1 MAENVGRRGESWFFR
16 IDLPV
21 GPDGKRRQRRASGF
35 ATEREARK
43 ALAQAKVDI
52 DAGRLSHGAKRT
64 VADLASE
71 WLEAV
76 RPNRK
81 ASTFSNYGWLMRAY
95 VVPRIGRIQLNRLSP
110 TDIQKLYSD
119 LRASGGRDGRALSG
133 TQVRNVHRVLHNA
146 LNHAVRMGY
155 IARNPTEAI
164 DKPRE
169 DTEERPVYTPQQV
182 QLFLAAV
189 EGDRLQAM
197 CHLVLATGL
206 RRAELAG
213 LRWRDVGLDRE
224 PPTLAVRSTRTTAG
238 HQVVEDDP
246 KSRSSR
252 RVLYLDAGTADVL
265 RRHRKAMEVE
275 SELRDENALGEYVF
289 VDELGAPL
297 HPARLTRDLHS
308 LQRRAGLPEIS
319 LHDLRHTA
327 ATIALLAGVHPKV
340 VSERHGHASTQI
352 TLDRYSHVLESM
364 QEAAADAIGRFLQA
378 E

>member
-1 MAENVGRRGESWFFR
+1 MAENVGRRGNTWFFR
-16 IDLPV
+16 VDLPP

-35 ATEREARK
+35 ATEREARR

-52 DAGRLSHGAKRT
+52 DAGRLRHGSRRT
-64 VADLASE
+64 VADLATE

-81 ASTFSNYGWLMRAY
+81 ASTFSNYGWLIRAY
-95 VVPRIGRIQLNRLSP
+95 VVPRIGHVRLDRLAP
-110 TDIQKLYSD
+110 ADVQKLYSD
-119 LRASGGRDGRALSG
+119 LHSSGGRDGTPLSG
-133 TQVRNVHRVLHNA
+133 TQVRNIHRVLHNC
-146 LNHAVRMGY
+146 LNHGVRLGY
-155 IARNPTEAI
+155 LSRNPTEAV
-164 DKPRE
+164 DKPR
-169 DTEERPVYTPQQV
+169 DDGEERPVYTPEQIQRFMV
-182 QLFLAAV
+182 AI

-197 CHLVLATGL
+197 WYLVLATGL

-213 LRWRDVGLDRE
+213 LRWRDVALDRN

-238 HQVVEDDP
+238 HEVVEYDP

-252 RVLYLDAGTADVL
+252 RVLHLDSGTADLL
-265 RRHRKAMEVE
+265 REHRTAMAAEAE
-275 SELRDENALGEYVF
+275 KRDEHALSEYVF
-289 VDELGAPL
+289 VDEFGDPF

-340 VSERHGHASTQI
+340 VSERHGHAPTQI
-352 TLDRYSHVLESM
+352 TLDRYSPVVESM
-364 QEAAADAIGRFLQA
+364 QVAAADAIGRFLRPG
-378 E
+378 